1 MKKTKK
7 QIIIWPILFAALF
20 AVWAGCAK
28 AGILAGPSDTITA
41 AVLATETPWLS
52 KLLIV
57 VSHLGQWYVY
67 VPIVLL
73 LLALPRTRMT
83 VGLPIA
89 ATLAVSAI
97 LNNILKL
104 LFQIERP
111 PVRRLIVETGFG
123 FPSGHVMNA
132 AVFLG
137 ICLYYLFKYGKNK
150 AVKSAAAALAMLFFA
165 LTAFGRIYLG
175 VHTPVDVIG
184 GFLCGM
190 AVLMGSIAIDKIW
203 ETT

>member
-1 MKKTKK
+1 MNKNKK
-7 QIIIWPILFAALF
+7 QLIWAILFAALF
-20 AVWAGCAK
+20 AVWAACAK
-28 AGILAGPSDTITA
+28 AGILAEPSDAITA

-52 KLLIV
+52 AILIA

-67 VPIVLL
+67 VPTVLL
-73 LLALPRTRMT
+73 LLALPRTRMAA
-83 VGLPIA
+83 GLPIA
-89 ATLAVSAI
+89 ATLAASAI

-137 ICLYYLFKYGKNK
+137 ICLYFLFKYGKNK
-150 AVKSAAAALAMLFFA
+150 AVKSIVAVLAMLFFA

-190 AVLMGSIAIDKIW
+190 AVLMAGIAIDKKRVNP
-203 ETT
+203 